1 MCKVCEDI
9 YVYLQYLNEVHYEM
23 LCLMKLWAL
32 HINNCLEMCLS
43 SIKTKYYIS
52 DGWKRLTLKSISP
65 TIISK

>member
-23 LCLMKLWAL
+23 FCLMKLWAL
-32 HINNCLEMCLS
+32 HI
-43 SIKTKYYIS
+43 
-52 DGWKRLTLKSISP
+52 WKRLTLKSISP